1 MEDNTWRVQ
10 GFTASAVAAGIKYKD
25 RLDVGLIFSEA
36 PAVAAGVF
44 TTNQVKAAP
53 VLLSQEHLRASQ
65 ARAILVN
72 SGNANACTGK
82 DGLRRARLTA
92 ERVAKELAIR
102 PEDVLVASTG
112 VIGAPLNTDALSEA
126 VAALVKGLSPE
137 GLPSVVKAMM
147 TTDSFPKRALFQGEA
162 GGKPYRI
169 AGVAKGAGMIMPD
182 MATMLCFI
190 LSDIR
195 IEARELRKT
204 LSSVVQTTFNRIT
217 VDGDTST
224 NDTVFVLAN
233 GMAGNG
239 PLSSEDLKAFERGLG
254 FVMGELAAMMAR
266 DGEGATKL
274 VRILLKGAA
283 SAQDAEKAART
294 VANSSL
300 VKTAFYGAD
309 ANWGRIMAALG
320 RSGIRMQEE
329 KVAIWLDDVKIVEGG
344 MGVGAAAEEK
354 AQERMKGKEFSVT
367 VDLGQ
372 GSHEDRILTCD
383 LTHEYVS
390 INANYRT

>member
-1 MEDNTWRVQ
+1 MEDNDWMVQ

-25 RLDVGLIFSEA
+25 RLDLGLIFSQG

-44 TTNQVKAAP
+44 TTSQVKAAP
-53 VLLSQEHLRASQ
+53 VLLSREHLRGNQ

-72 SGNANACTGK
+72 SGNANACTGSE
-82 DGLRRARLTA
+82 GLRRARLSA
-92 ERVAKELAIR
+92 EEVAKALSIR
-102 PEDVLVASTG
+102 PEEVLVASTG
-112 VIGAPLNTDALSEA
+112 VIGAPLNTDAVTGSA
-126 VAALVKGLSPE
+126 AALVKGLSPE
-137 GLPSVVKAMM
+137 GIPRVVEAMM
-147 TTDSFPKRALFQGEA
+147 TTDSFPKRALYQGEA

-169 AGVAKGAGMIMPD
+169 VGIAKGAGMIMPD
-182 MATMLCFI
+182 MATMLCFL

-195 IEARELRKT
+195 IEPHELKKALT
-204 LSSVVQTTFNRIT
+204 SSVETTFNRIT

-233 GMAGNG
+233 GRAGNG
-239 PLSSEDLKAFERGLG
+239 ELSEEEREAFRKGLE
-254 FVMGELAAMMAR
+254 FVMGELAAMIVR

-274 VRILLKGAA
+274 VRLLVKGAA
-283 SAQDAEKAART
+283 SADDAERAVRT

-309 ANWGRIMAALG
+309 ANWGRIMGALG
-320 RSGIRMQEE
+320 RSGVRMEE
-329 KVAIWLDDVKIVEGG
+329 GKVAIWVDDVKIVQSGLA
-344 MGVGAAAEEK
+344 VGAAAEEK

-372 GSHEDRILTCD
+372 GPHEDRILTCD

>member
-1 MEDNTWRVQ
+1 M
-10 GFTASAVAAGIKYKD
+10 
-25 RLDVGLIFSEA
+25 
-36 PAVAAGVF
+36 
-44 TTNQVKAAP
+44 
-53 VLLSQEHLRASQ
+53 
-65 ARAILVN
+65 
-72 SGNANACTGK
+72 
-82 DGLRRARLTA
+82 
-92 ERVAKELAIR
+92 
-102 PEDVLVASTG
+102 
-112 VIGAPLNTDALSEA
+112 
-126 VAALVKGLSPE
+126 KGLSPE

-169 AGVAKGAGMIMPD
+169 RGHCQGRRHDHAGHGHHALLCPERHPD
-182 MATMLCFI
+182 RAPMN
-190 LSDIR
+190 SR
-195 IEARELRKT
+195 RPSRR
-204 LSSVVQTTFNRIT
+204 SVQTTFNRIT

-239 PLSSEDLKAFERGLG
+239 PLSEEDLEAFERGLG
-254 FVMGELAAMMAR
+254 FVMGELAAMIVR

-274 VRILLKGAA
+274 VRLLVKGAA
-283 SAQDAEKAART
+283 SAQDAERAART

-320 RSGIRMQEE
+320 RSGIRMEEE

>member
-1 MEDNTWRVQ
+1 
-10 GFTASAVAAGIKYKD
+10 
-25 RLDVGLIFSEA
+25 
-36 PAVAAGVF
+36 
-44 TTNQVKAAP
+44 
-53 VLLSQEHLRASQ
+53 
-65 ARAILVN
+65 
-72 SGNANACTGK
+72 
-82 DGLRRARLTA
+82 
-92 ERVAKELAIR
+92 
-102 PEDVLVASTG
+102 
-112 VIGAPLNTDALSEA
+112 
-126 VAALVKGLSPE
+126 
-137 GLPSVVKAMM
+137 
-147 TTDSFPKRALFQGEA
+147 
-162 GGKPYRI
+162 
-169 AGVAKGAGMIMPD
+169 MIMPD
-182 MATMLCFI
+182 MATMLCFL

-195 IEARELRKT
+195 IEARELKKA
-204 LSSVVQTTFNRIT
+204 LSSAVQTTFNRIT

-239 PLSSEDLKAFERGLG
+239 PLSIEGLETFERGLG

-274 VRILLKGAA
+274 VRLLVKGAA
-283 SAQDAEKAART
+283 SARDAERAART

-320 RSGIRMQEE
+320 RSGIRMEE
-329 KVAIWLDDVKIVEGG
+329 ERVAIWLDGVKIVEGG

-354 AQERMKGKEFSVT
+354 AQERMKEKEFTVT
-367 VDLGQ
+367 IDLGL
-372 GSHEDRILTCD
+372 GPHEDRILTCD